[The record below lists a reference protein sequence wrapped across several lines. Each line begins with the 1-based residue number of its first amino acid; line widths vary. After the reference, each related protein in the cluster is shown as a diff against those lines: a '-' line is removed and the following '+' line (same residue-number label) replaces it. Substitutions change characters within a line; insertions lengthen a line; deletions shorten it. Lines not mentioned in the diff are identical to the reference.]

1 MRLRARLRLLVPFA
15 SLLVAAIGAPV
26 SAFADEAYVCEGG
39 RIVYVAFG
47 DLERLKRT
55 DACIAAH
62 YGLQVAP
69 TAPVAEA
76 GAAKS
81 SNGKARGKQAK
92 ANAAATMPV
101 ATAPSNLASDATP
114 SDAAAPIAT
123 APIATAPVATAPVAA
138 HPAGPAQRASRA
150 SRPGRP
156 GQPAI
161 TGAVSLPVRSIAV
174 RRVVEEGRPPREITA
189 APSTD
194 YRNVRIL
201 NATPAAPQWFRHDM

>member
-1 MRLRARLRLLVPFA
+1 MRLRARLRLFMPFA
-15 SLLVAAIGAPV
+15 LLLLAEIGAPV
-26 SAFADEAYVCEGG
+26 AALADEAYVCEGG

-62 YGLQVAP
+62 YGLQIAP

-76 GAAKS
+76 GATKAF
-81 SNGKARGKQAK
+81 NGKARGKQAK
-92 ANAAATMPV
+92 ANAAVPV
-101 ATAPSNLASDATP
+101 ATAPPNPDAAP
-114 SDAAAPIAT
+114 QDAAAPVAG
-123 APIATAPVATAPVAA
+123 APIATAPVATAPVATA
-138 HPAGPAQRASRA
+138 PAGPAQRASRA

-156 GQPAI
+156 GQPAVS
-161 TGAVSLPVRSIAV
+161 GAVSLPVRSIAV
-174 RRVVEEGRPPREITA
+174 RRVVEEGKPPREITP